1 MAKIDVIMPQMGESI
16 AEGTLSRWIKKVG
29 DQVKRDEPIFEIS
42 TDKVDAEIPAPN
54 AGVLAEILVQEGQT
68 VAVQTVVA
76 RIETD
81 ASATVEKPPR
91 PEGTRPEGPR
101 PVTPSPGAP
110 APEKP
115 ATPAGA
121 PPAPLAP
128 APLKPPRGGTAPSE
142 TPPSTP
148 TPRAAPATASASP
161 TVPAS
166 ESRAISDATGGNG
179 AAETAEERLRRK
191 STPLVRKMAAEHNVD
206 ISAVPGTGLAGRVTK
221 NDILSYIEGGEAGK
235 RVSGGAVE
243 RPAVPSAT
251 PYPPTRVAASLPPAA
266 TVDPWPGD
274 RVEPW
279 SRIRKLT
286 ADHMVMSRRVSP
298 HVNTIFEIDYT
309 RIAQIR
315 ARKKQDYADR
325 GVSLT
330 YLAFITKVAADNLR
344 KHPVLN
350 SAVSGESTLY
360 RRDVNIGIAVALD
373 WGLIVPVIKH
383 ADELSLLGVAR
394 AINDLGERARTKKLS
409 PDEVQKG
416 TFTITNPGVFGSAI
430 GTPIINQPQA
440 AILCVGAIEK
450 QPAVVTVDGT
460 DMIAIRTKGMLSL
473 AFDHRI
479 VDGADAD
486 RFMADVKVGLQE
498 FAESGA

>member
-16 AEGTLSRWIKKVG
+16 AEGTLSRWMKKVG
-29 DQVKRDEPIFEIS
+29 DSVQRDEPIFEIS
-42 TDKVDAEIPAPN
+42 TDKVDAEIPAPG
-54 AGVLAEILVQEGQT
+54 AGILAEILVQEGQT

-76 RIETD
+76 RLETD
-81 ASATVEKPPR
+81 AGAVAEKPKS
-91 PEGTRPEGPR
+91 PESTRPAA
-101 PVTPSPGAP
+101 PSPGAP
-110 APEKP
+110 APSKP
-115 ATPAGA
+115 ATPANA

-128 APLKPPRGGTAPSE
+128 APAAPPKGGYGGTEPLSPPPRGV
-142 TPPSTP
+142 
-148 TPRAAPATASASP
+148 PATAASQATPDARASSA
-161 TVPAS
+161 
-166 ESRAISDATGGNG
+166 DATGGNG

-206 ISAVPGTGLAGRVTK
+206 ISTVPGSGLAGRVTK
-221 NDILSYIEGGEAGK
+221 NDILNYIGGEGGKRGGGEAT
-235 RVSGGAVE
+235 
-243 RPAVPSAT
+243 AT
-251 PYPPTRVAASLPPAA
+251 PAAAALTSQPSRVPASAPAA
-266 TVDPWPGD
+266 PTVDPWEGD
-274 RVEPW
+274 RLEPW

-309 RIAQIR
+309 RVVQIR
-315 ARKKQDYADR
+315 TRKKQEYADR
-325 GVSLT
+325 GVNLT
-330 YLAFITKVAADNLR
+330 YLAFITKVVADNLR

-350 SAVSGESTLY
+350 SAVSGEATLY
-360 RRDVNIGIAVALD
+360 RRDINIGIAVALD
-373 WGLIVPVIKH
+373 WGLIVPVIKR
-383 ADELSLLGVAR
+383 ADELSLVGVAR

-440 AILCVGAIEK
+440 AILCVGTIEK

-460 DMIAIRTKGMLSL
+460 DMIAVRTKGLLSL

-486 RFMADVKVGLQE
+486 RFMADIKRGLQE
-498 FAESGA
+498 FPESGA

>member
-16 AEGTLSRWIKKVG
+16 AEGTLSRWMKKVG
-29 DQVKRDEPIFEIS
+29 DPIKRDEPIFEIS
-42 TDKVDAEIPAPN
+42 TDKVDAEIPAPT
-54 AGVLAEILVQEGQT
+54 AGVLAEILVQQGET

-81 ASATVEKPPR
+81 ASAAAEKPHP
-91 PEGTRPEGPR
+91 TRPAA
-101 PVTPSPGAP
+101 PSPGAP
-110 APEKP
+110 APQQP

-128 APLKPPRGGTAPSE
+128 APSVPPKSASRPSEPPAPSR
-142 TPPSTP
+142 S
-148 TPRAAPATASASP
+148 
-161 TVPAS
+161 VPAAAVAGAP
-166 ESRAISDATGGNG
+166 ETRAVSDATGGNG
-179 AAETAEERLRRK
+179 AVESVEERLQRK
-191 STPLVRKMAAEHNVD
+191 STPLVRKMAAEHKVD
-206 ISAVPGTGLAGRVTK
+206 ISAIPGTGLSGRVTK
-221 NDILSYIEGGEAGK
+221 NDILSYIESGTAGQ
-235 RVSGGAVE
+235 RVGGAV
-243 RPAVPSAT
+243 PAAVPT
-251 PYPPTRVAASLPPAA
+251 QPPRGPGAPLAPAA

-309 RIAQIR
+309 RVAQVR
-315 ARKKQDYADR
+315 ARNKKEFADR
-325 GVSLT
+325 GVNLT
-330 YLAFITKVAADNLR
+330 YLAFITKVVADNLR

-350 SAVSGESTLY
+350 SAVSGESTLF
-360 RRDVNIGIAVALD
+360 RRDINIGIAVALD

-383 ADELSLLGVAR
+383 ADELSLLGIAR

-416 TFTITNPGVFGSAI
+416 TFTITNPGGFGSVI

-440 AILCVGAIEK
+440 AILCVGSIEK
-450 QPAVVTVDGT
+450 QPAVITIDNT

-486 RFMADVKVGLQE
+486 RFMADVKAGLQE
-498 FAESGA
+498 FAEAGT